1 MDASTL
7 RAYPR
12 IPILLLIEQ
21 ADLRQMLVAGLSLQG
36 YLPGTK
42 PTTETQLVIL
52 HSGPDDPPGALASQ
66 LAAWQAKGVPVMVI
80 SSEREAGYGEACLEM
95 GASEYLSMPF
105 ELEDLLERIRLCLSL
120 PAQTQT
126 F

>member
-1 MDASTL
+1 MDASAL
-7 RAYPR
+7 RASPG

-21 ADLRQMLVAGLSLQG
+21 ADLRQMLEAGLSLQG
-36 YLPGTK
+36 YLPSSS
-42 PTTETQLVIL
+42 PSAETQLVIL
-52 HSGPDDPPGALASQ
+52 HSGPDSPPEALTRQ
-66 LAAWQAKGVPVMVI
+66 LAAWRARGVPVMVM
-80 SSEREAGYGEACLEM
+80 SSESEAGYGEACLEM
-95 GASEYLSMPF
+95 GASQYLSMPF